1 MDGEDNPTNTNPNP
15 TTNSP
20 HFPPHFYHHHHHH
33 TNPFS
38 SSRNTTFP
46 PASALSP
53 APAEPVK
60 KKRGRPRKYGVGA
73 ASVSHSLGAS
83 SSSSSVKKS
92 QSASGSLPFSRSPGV
107 GNSSLSDKKK
117 KDAPG
122 SSSSKK
128 PQIGSL
134 GQGFT
139 PHVIIVNNGEDVA
152 QKIVQFVQQS
162 KRAICILSAS
172 GSISC
177 ASLRQPAAY
186 GGQITIEGRY
196 EITSLSGSFLP
207 AEHIGVSRTGGLS
220 VCLSGIDISSLVGG
234 GVCGP
239 LIAAGPVMVIAGS
252 FSVDVT
258 DLETSTMKPIE
269 TAPANQGSTLV
280 TPVAF
285 RPSIGSTERVSGAG
299 VGDDQPSTGGS
310 DYFMQ
315 PNLISMNFMAHQWKG
330 SQEEPSRASHST
342 EDDIKSG
349 GS

>member
-1 MDGEDNPTNTNPNP
+1 MDGEDNTTP
-15 TTNSP
+15 TTNTP
-20 HFPPHFYHHHHHH
+20 QFPPHFYHP
-33 TNPFS
+33 NPFS
-38 SSRNTTFP
+38 SARNTTFP

-53 APAEPVK
+53 APVEPVK
-60 KKRGRPRKYGVGA
+60 KKRGRPRKYGIGA
-73 ASVSHSLGAS
+73 ASVSPSLG

-92 QSASGSLPFSRSPGV
+92 QSASGSLLFSRSPGAAA
-107 GNSSLSDKKK
+107 NSSLSEKKK
-117 KDAPG
+117 EAPG
-122 SSSSKK
+122 RGEAASSSPKK

-152 QKIVQFVQQS
+152 QRIIQFMQQA

-172 GSISC
+172 GSISS

-186 GGQITIEGRY
+186 GGQMTIEGRY

-207 AEHIGVSRTGGLS
+207 AEHIDLSRIGGLS
-220 VCLSGIDISSLVGG
+220 VCLSGLDISSLVGG

-239 LIAAGPVMVIAGS
+239 LIAAGSVTVIAGS
-252 FSVDVT
+252 FSVDIT
-258 DLETSTMKPIE
+258 DVGPSSVKTGEAVPI
-269 TAPANQGSTLV
+269 NQGSTLV

-299 VGDDQPSTGGS
+299 IGDDQRGTGGS

-315 PNLISMNFMAHQWKG
+315 PNLINMNFMAHQWRG
-330 SQEEPSRASHST
+330 SLEGPSRTSHST
-342 EDDIKSG
+342 EEDIKSD